1 MTPILADF
9 LKFAKTLLG
18 GRIPTSKTNIDANT
32 PQALSEAMGLFHKAC
47 EELEEVKRPT
57 AFEDELAKFK
67 KRKGVSSSKDNLR
80 ELDGSGE
87 EDSDEGEATRDK
99 TKSSGRSTGEV
110 TKAKGKRE
118 SDGSSEE
125 DSDEDETVRKKS
137 KLSGRSAEDS
147 TEGASKTKEDSG
159 EGEPVSKKRNEAE
172 WQEHQRHYQESF

>member
-80 ELDGSGE
+80 ESDGSGE
-87 EDSDEGEATRDK
+87 EDPDEGEATRDK
-99 TKSSGRSTGEV
+99 TKSSGRSTGDTTGKV

-147 TEGASKTKEDSG
+147 TEGASKTKEDSD
-159 EGEPVSKKRNEAE
+159 EGEPGSKKKKKR
-172 WQEHQRHYQESF
+172 S